1 MNELKSLGKTIKYKR
16 LALNLRMD
24 DVARQ
29 ADISRATLWAIEKG
43 QGGYSISTL
52 IKVLNILSLSFDITN
67 GSKTTRD
74 RASRENTARDK
85 KINRFVIM
93 CIEQYALCI
102 NENSDIVYK
111 QMKERGIIKELVDD
125 YDDLHGMSF
134 AYLNDYI
141 DSLLNGGVA

>member
-1 MNELKSLGKTIKYKR
+1 MNELKSLGKTIKFKR

-43 QGGYSISTL
+43 QDGYSISTL
-52 IKVLNILSLSFDITN
+52 IKVLNILSLSFNVSN
-67 GSKTTRD
+67 GSKATRD